1 MSSEAFY
8 SCCFVW
14 VFTGCVAQ
22 ARLESQSYCLSLPNA
37 GIADRTSS
45 VHWMLH
51 RGRQTDTLALTA
63 HLPAESARVQR
74 LRNLPQC
81 SRILRPTTGLD
92 LGTEAFSLSPC
103 RMGNSDFSRFPG
115 VRDKVDMRLSR
126 PPRLSFPGTPTK
138 TQVRHTFFIFPS
150 FNLE

>member
-1 MSSEAFY
+1 M
-8 SCCFVW
+8 
-14 VFTGCVAQ
+14 
-22 ARLESQSYCLSLPNA
+22 
-37 GIADRTSS
+37 
-45 VHWMLH
+45 
-51 RGRQTDTLALTA
+51 DTLALTA

-126 PPRLSFPGTPTK
+126 PLRLFPRDTHKDSSK
-138 TQVRHTFFIFPS
+138 THTFYFP
-150 FNLE
+150 FL